1 MKTLARL
8 IAIVVVLTFAG
19 CATVAP
25 NYNPSPA
32 SAQRLQ
38 EAKVQTANGSGRVL
52 QSRASFVCDGSAP
65 VFHVRAERS
74 LIPAASAA
82 ASMVFAS
89 ISFFLSRLTCAS
101 VTIELLGAP
110 APVRSPQLRSF
121 SRAVSTTSNRQK

>member
-1 MKTLARL
+1 MLGL
-8 IAIVVVLTFAG
+8 VPGVIALVGLNQHRVV
-19 CATVAP
+19 
-25 NYNPSPA
+25 
-32 SAQRLQ
+32 
-38 EAKVQTANGSGRVL
+38 
-52 QSRASFVCDGSAP
+52 
-65 VFHVRAERS
+65 HVRAERS

-110 APVRSPQLRSF
+110 APVRSPQLPSF